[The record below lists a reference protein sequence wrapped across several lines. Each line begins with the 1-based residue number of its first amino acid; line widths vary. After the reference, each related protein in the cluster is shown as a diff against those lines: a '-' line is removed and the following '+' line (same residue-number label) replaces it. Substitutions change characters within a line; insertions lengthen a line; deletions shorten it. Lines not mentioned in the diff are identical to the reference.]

1 MSTEPLDDE
10 LVATPNEWAAAETA
24 DASLGACETSG
35 EPARR
40 EPARREPP
48 RCELPRRELPRGV
61 MQRGDMRRGDM
72 RRGDMRRGDMRRGL
86 IVVLLTLGGLAIG
99 LRLVQLQ
106 VIEHSRLAARGTRQK
121 SYVEVLPA
129 PPGDLLDRDGRVLA
143 TSVVTRSL
151 FVVPEKIADPWPCA
165 RRLARALHLD
175 PDRVCERL
183 GQQSDKK
190 FAWIKRRLTSEDEQ
204 AVSALGLPVGAWG
217 LREEY
222 VRRYP
227 QGPLAAHVLGL
238 RDVDGNSRGGLEQAL
253 GDVLRGRSGRRT
265 LYRDARGRVID
276 VPDDTDVPPQ
286 PGQSVVTSL
295 DSIIQLYAERELDR
309 VVEQWKPRGACALV
323 EDPSTGEILAMAS
336 RPAFDPNRPEGVSDE
351 AWNNRAIAWMYEP
364 GSTFKPFVVAG
375 AIERGRIRPDEE
387 IDCAGGETRLASRV
401 LHDTHPYGLLSVADV
416 LVKSSNIGM
425 SRIAARLSNKEL
437 FATIATFGFGRAP
450 GSGLP
455 GEIAG
460 LLRPVK
466 GWSSYSNASLS
477 IGQELAVTPLQMIAA
492 QSALA
497 NGGTLISPKLV
508 LRALRATT
516 DVETD
521 LPLAT
526 SVVSRAADHETAR
539 WLVEGP
545 MRDVVLRGTGTRA
558 NLPGYSVFGKT
569 GTAQKLDPET
579 RTYSVDK
586 YVGSFLCGAPAA
598 APRVM
603 VLVVVDEP
611 SVGGSHFGGTVAA
624 PAAAEILRQTL
635 AYLKV
640 PPDQSQ
646 DKARDV
652 TAARVSP

>member
-1 MSTEPLDDE
+1 MSIEPLDPDV
-10 LVATPNEWAAAETA
+10 VAPPSESVVVEAADDPSTA
-24 DASLGACETSG
+24 RQPRRG
-35 EPARR
+35 PARC
-40 EPARREPP
+40 EP
-48 RCELPRRELPRGV
+48 LL
-61 MQRGDMRRGDM
+61 GDR
-72 RRGDMRRGDMRRGL
+72 RRGL
-86 IVVLLTLGGLAIG
+86 IVVLLALGGLAIG
-99 LRLVQLQ
+99 VRLVQLQ
-106 VIEHSRLAARGTRQK
+106 VIEHARLAARGTRQK
-121 SYVEVLPA
+121 SYVEILPA

-151 FVVPEKIADPWPCA
+151 FVVPEKITDPWPCA
-165 RRLARALHLD
+165 QRLARVLHVD

-183 GQQSDKK
+183 AQQSEKK
-190 FAWIKRRLTSEDEQ
+190 FAWIKRRVTPEEEQ
-204 AVSALGLPVGAWG
+204 AVAALGLPVGAWG

-222 VRRYP
+222 ARRYP
-227 QGPLAAHVLGL
+227 QGTLAAHVLGL

-253 GDVLRGRSGRRT
+253 GEAVRGRPGRRT

-276 VPDDTDVPPQ
+276 VPDDTDIPPQ

-309 VVEQWKPRGACALV
+309 IVEEWKPRGACALV

-336 RPAFDPNRPEGVSDE
+336 RPTFDPNRPEGVSDD
-351 AWNNRAIAWMYEP
+351 AWINRAIAWMYEP

-387 IDCAGGETRLASRV
+387 VDCAGGETRLASRL

-425 SRIAARLSNKEL
+425 SRIAAKLSNKEL
-437 FATIATFGFGRAP
+437 FATIATFGFGRVP

-466 GWSSYSNASLS
+466 EWSSYSNASLS
-477 IGQELAVTPLQMIAA
+477 IGQELAVTPLQMISA
-492 QSALA
+492 QAALA
-497 NGGTLISPKLV
+497 NGGTLISPKVV
-508 LRALRATT
+508 LRTLRPGA
-516 DVETD
+516 DDETR

-526 SVVSRAADHETAR
+526 SVVSRAADHATTR
-539 WLVEGP
+539 WLIEGP

-569 GTAQKLDPET
+569 GTAQKLDHET
-579 RTYSVDK
+579 RAYSADK
-586 YVGSFLCGAPAA
+586 YVSSFLCGAPAA
-598 APRVM
+598 APRVI

-611 SVGGSHFGGTVAA
+611 SVGGSHYGGTVAA

-635 AYLKV
+635 AHLHV
-640 PPDQSQ
+640 APDESHGEPH
-646 DKARDV
+646 DV
-652 TAARVSP
+652 TAARPVP

>member
-10 LVATPNEWAAAETA
+10 LVATPNECATAGAA
-24 DASLGACETSG
+24 DASGACETSC

-40 EPARREPP
+40 ELPRR
-48 RCELPRRELPRGV
+48 ELPRRELPRGD
-61 MQRGDMRRGDM
+61 MQ
-72 RRGDMRRGDMRRGL
+72 RGDMRRGL
-86 IVVLLTLGGLAIG
+86 IVVLLALGGLAIG

-106 VIEHSRLAARGTRQK
+106 VVEHSRLAARGTRQK

-129 PPGDLLDRDGRVLA
+129 PAGDLLDRDGRVLA

-165 RRLARALHLD
+165 QRLARALHLD

-217 LREEY
+217 LREEF

-336 RPAFDPNRPEGVSDE
+336 RPAFDPNRPERVSDE

-387 IDCAGGETRLASRV
+387 IDCAGGEARLASRL

-425 SRIAARLSNKEL
+425 SRIGARLSNKEL
-437 FATIATFGFGRAP
+437 FSTIATFGFGRVP

-466 GWSSYSNASLS
+466 EWSSYSNASLS

-508 LRALRATT
+508 LRTLRATA
-516 DVETD
+516 DAETD
-521 LPLAT
+521 LSLAT

-558 NLPGYSVFGKT
+558 NLSGYSVFGKT

-579 RTYSVDK
+579 HTYSADK
-586 YVGSFLCGAPAA
+586 YVSSFLCGAPAP
-598 APRVM
+598 APRVI

-611 SVGGSHFGGTVAA
+611 SIGGSHFGGTVAA
-624 PAAAEILRQTL
+624 PAAADILRQTL
-635 AYLKV
+635 GYLKV

-646 DKARDV
+646 DKAHDV